1 MSTRGG
7 IATFVR
13 TMRTTP
19 LWDDWNITH
28 ISTHR
33 NGTVWTRAVTF
44 AAALVRLC
52 VELLCR
58 RPDLVHIHTS
68 SNGSFLRKCTV
79 TWLCK
84 AIRIP
89 VVLHVHGS
97 RFDEFHDRMPAALRW
112 LIRVTLD
119 HADVVVALGETWGQ
133 RLRRIAPRARIEVV
147 PNAVEPGDPVDQSD
161 TGEVR
166 VVFLGEIGERKGTFV
181 LLDAWADAVARCRVP
196 ALLTIAGDGE
206 TDRALTR
213 SRELGVG
220 RHVRITG
227 WLSED
232 EVSHLLDDSHILVL
246 PSRNEGQPM
255 AILEAMAR
263 GLCVVASDVGGI
275 PELIGGAGVTV
286 APDDAGRLAD
296 ELLRVLSEPAVRTE
310 LGNRALARIRD
321 EFDVAVVSRRFDAIY
336 REITE

>member
-13 TMRTTP
+13 NMQRTQ
-19 LWDDWNITH
+19 LWEDWH
-28 ISTHR
+28 IRHVATHR
-33 NGTVWTRAVTF
+33 NGTVLTRISAF
-44 AAALVRLC
+44 GIGLVRLC
-52 VELLCR
+52 IELGWR
-58 RPDLVHIHTS
+58 RPDVVHIHTS
-68 SNGSFLRKCTV
+68 SEGSFFRKCAIA
-79 TWLCK
+79 WLCRGLRVP
-84 AIRIP
+84 I
-89 VVLHVHGS
+89 VLHVHGS
-97 RFDEFHDRMPAALRW
+97 RFDEFHDQMPALIRR
-112 LIRVTLD
+112 LIRVTLE
-119 HADVVVALGETWGQ
+119 HAEVVVALGDIWAQ

-147 PNAVEPGDPVDQSD
+147 PNAVAPGTAVDQAHAA
-161 TGEVR
+161 ELR
-166 VVFLGEIGERKGTFV
+166 AVFLGEIGDRKGTFV
-181 LLDAWADAVARCRVP
+181 LLDAWAGALARCPVP

-206 TDRALTR
+206 AGRALAR

-232 EVSHLLDDSHILVL
+232 EVSQLLDDSHILVL

-275 PELIGGAGVTV
+275 PELVDGVGVTV
-286 APDDAGRLAD
+286 PPDDVGRLTE
-296 ELLRVLSEPAVRTE
+296 ELLRVLTEPAVRTE
-310 LGNRALARIRD
+310 LGNGALARIRG
-321 EFDVAVVSRRFDAIY
+321 EFDLAAVSRRFDAIY